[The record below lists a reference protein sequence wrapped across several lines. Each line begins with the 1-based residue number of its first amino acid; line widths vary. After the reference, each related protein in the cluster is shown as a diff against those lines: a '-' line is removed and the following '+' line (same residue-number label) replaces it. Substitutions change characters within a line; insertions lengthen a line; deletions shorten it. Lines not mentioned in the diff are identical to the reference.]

1 MRTLKTLNGN
11 QVIAEA
17 VRQID
22 PDVMA
27 AYPITP
33 STAIV
38 ETIAK
43 FKADGLI
50 TGEFVCPESEHS
62 AMSVC
67 IGAASAGGRVM
78 TATASQGLALM
89 WEMLFIAA
97 GLRLPIVAA
106 IANRAL
112 SAPINI
118 HGDHSDTMGARD
130 SGWIQ
135 IYSENC
141 QEAYD
146 NFIQAFRI
154 AEHLNV
160 RTPVLV
166 GLDGF
171 IISHCMEIVQVE
183 DDDKVKKF
191 VGEYKPV
198 YPLLD
203 TSRKITVGPIDFTD
217 YYFEHKRNQMEGIEN
232 SPPVIEAVSKEFG
245 QVFGRNYGFF
255 EKYRM
260 EDAEICIVVMS
271 SAAGTCKD
279 AVDELRK
286 EEGLRIGLLK
296 PRIFR
301 PFAHEKIA
309 NALKPM
315 KSVAVLDRCTS
326 PGAFGAPLFTE
337 IRSALYDYDQ
347 RPHVVNYVYG
357 LGGRDIKIE
366 HFKEVASS
374 LKRIADTGKVEQ
386 RYGYINLRES

>member
-1 MRTLKTLNGN
+1 MKTLKPLNGN
-11 QVIAEA
+11 QSIAEA
-17 VRQID
+17 ARQID
-22 PDVMA
+22 PDVIA

-33 STAIV
+33 STAVV
-38 ETIAK
+38 ETIAQ

-67 IGAASAGGRVM
+67 IGAAAAGGRVM
-78 TATASQGLALM
+78 TATSSQGLALM
-89 WEMLFIAA
+89 WEMLYIAA

-141 QEAYD
+141 QETYD

-154 AEHLNV
+154 AEHPEV

-166 GLDGF
+166 GFDGF
-171 IISHCMEIVQVE
+171 IISHSTEIVQVE
-183 DDDKVKKF
+183 DDEEVRRF
-191 VGEYKPV
+191 VGEYLPV

-203 TSRKITVGPIDFTD
+203 TSRRFTVGPIDFTD
-217 YYFEHKRNQMEGIEN
+217 YYFEHKRNQIEGIEN
-232 SPPVIEAVSKEFG
+232 SPRVIEQVGQEFG
-245 QVFGRNYGFF
+245 QKFGRYYGFV
-255 EKYRM
+255 EAYRLD
-260 EDAEICIVVMS
+260 DAELAIVVMS

-279 AVDELRK
+279 AIDELRD
-286 EEGLRIGLLK
+286 EGLKIGLLK
-296 PRIFR
+296 PRVFR
-301 PFAHEKIA
+301 PFPYEIIA
-309 NALKPM
+309 KALKD
-315 KSVAVLDRCTS
+315 KLAVAVLDRSSS
-326 PGAFGAPLFTE
+326 PGAFGAPLFNE
-337 IRSALYDYDQ
+337 IRSALYDYEK
-347 RPHVVNYVYG
+347 RPKIINYIYG

-366 HFKEVASS
+366 HFKEAAQNLV
-374 LKRIADTGKVEQ
+374 RIATTGKIDSYV
-386 RYGYINLRES
+386 GYLNLRE

>member
-1 MRTLKTLNGN
+1 MSTLKTLNGN
-11 QVIAEA
+11 QTIAEA
-17 VRQID
+17 TRQID
-22 PDVMA
+22 PDVIA

-89 WEMLFIAA
+89 WEMLYIAA
-97 GLRLPIVAA
+97 GLRLPIVAG
-106 IANRAL
+106 IANRSL

-154 AEHLNV
+154 AEHLDV

-171 IISHCMEIVQVE
+171 IISHSMEVIRVE
-183 DDDKVKKF
+183 DDDKIKKF
-191 VGEYKPV
+191 VGDYKPV
-198 YPLLD
+198 FPLLD
-203 TSRKITVGPIDFTD
+203 TNRKMTVGPIDFTD
-217 YYFEHKRNQMEGIEN
+217 YYFEHKRNQIEGIEN
-232 SPPVIEAVSKEFG
+232 APSVIEAVGKEFG
-245 QVFGRNYGFF
+245 KEFGREYGFF
-255 EKYRM
+255 EEYRM
-260 EDAEICIVVMS
+260 DDAEICIVVMS

-279 AVDELRK
+279 AIDELRS
-286 EEGLRIGLLK
+286 EGKRIGLLK

-301 PFAHEKIA
+301 PFPHHKIA
-309 NALKPM
+309 EALKNT
-315 KSVAVLDRCTS
+315 KAVAVLDRSSS

-337 IRSALYDYDQ
+337 IRSALYDRDK
-347 RPHVVNYVYG
+347 RPQVVNYVYG
-357 LGGRDIKIE
+357 LGGRDIMIE
-366 HFKEVASS
+366 HFKDVASK
-374 LKRIADTGKVEQ
+374 LEKIAETGKVEE
-386 RYGYINLRES
+386 RFAYINLRE

>member
-1 MRTLKTLNGN
+1 MKTLKTLNGN
-11 QVIAEA
+11 QAIAEA
-17 VRQID
+17 TRQID
-22 PDVMA
+22 PDVIA

-38 ETIAK
+38 ESIAQ

-50 TGEFVCPESEHS
+50 SGEFVCPESEHS

-89 WEMLFIAA
+89 WEMLYIAA
-97 GLRLPIVAA
+97 GLRLPIVAG
-106 IANRAL
+106 IANRSL

-135 IYSENC
+135 LYSEGC

-146 NFIQAFRI
+146 NLIQAFRI
-154 AEHLNV
+154 AEHLDV

-171 IISHCMEIVQVE
+171 IISHSMEVIQVE
-183 DDDKVKKF
+183 DDDEVKKF

-203 TSRKITVGPIDFTD
+203 TSRKLTVGPIDFTD
-217 YYFEHKRNQMEGIEN
+217 YYFEHKRGQIEGIEN
-232 SPPVIEAVSKEFG
+232 APRVIEAVGKEFG
-245 QVFGRNYGFF
+245 QKFGREYGFF
-255 EKYRM
+255 EEYKM
-260 EDAEICIVVMS
+260 NDAELCIVVMS

-279 AVDELRK
+279 AVDELRS
-286 EEGLRIGLLK
+286 EGKRIGLLK
-296 PRIFR
+296 PRVFR
-301 PFAHEKIA
+301 PFPHQKIA
-309 NALKPM
+309 EALKKM
-315 KSVAVLDRCTS
+315 KAVAVLDRSSS

-337 IRSALYDYDQ
+337 IRSALYDYSQ
-347 RPHVVNYVYG
+347 RPKIVNYVYG
-357 LGGRDIKIE
+357 LGGRDIMVE
-366 HFKEVASS
+366 HFKEVASK
-374 LKRIADTGKVEQ
+374 LERIAETGKIEEIC
-386 RYGYINLRES
+386 GYINLRE

>member
-1 MRTLKTLNGN
+1 MSTFKTLNGN
-11 QVIAEA
+11 QTIAEA
-17 VRQID
+17 ARQID
-22 PDVMA
+22 PDVVA

-38 ETIAK
+38 ETIAQ
-43 FKADGLI
+43 FRADGLMS
-50 TGEFVCPESEHS
+50 GEFVCPESEHS
-62 AMSVC
+62 AMSIC

-89 WEMLFIAA
+89 WEMLYIAA

-106 IANRAL
+106 IANRSL

-135 IYSENC
+135 IYSENS

-154 AEHLNV
+154 AEHLDV

-171 IISHCMEIVQVE
+171 IISHSMEVIQIE
-183 DDDKVKKF
+183 GDDEVKKF

-203 TSRKITVGPIDFTD
+203 TDHKMTVGPIDFTD
-217 YYFEHKRNQMEGIEN
+217 YYFEHKRSQIEGIEN
-232 SPPVIEAVSKEFG
+232 APPVIEAVGKEFG
-245 QVFGRNYGFF
+245 QKFGREYGFF
-255 EKYRM
+255 EEYRM
-260 EDAEICIVVMS
+260 DDAETCIVVMS

-279 AVDELRK
+279 AIDELRSK
-286 EEGLRIGLLK
+286 GKKIGLLK

-301 PFAHEKIA
+301 PFPYQKIA
-309 NALKPM
+309 EALKKT
-315 KSVAVLDRCTS
+315 KSVAVLDRSSC

-337 IRSALYDYDQ
+337 IRSALYDYEE
-347 RPHVVNYVYG
+347 RPQIVNYVYG
-357 LGGRDIKIE
+357 LGGRDIMVE
-366 HFKEVASS
+366 HFVEVA
-374 LKRIADTGKVEQ
+374 LKLERIAETGKVEEQ
-386 RYGYINLRES
+386 FGYINLRE

>member
-1 MRTLKTLNGN
+1 MKASKILNGN
-11 QVIAEA
+11 QTIAEA
-17 VRQID
+17 ARQID
-22 PDVMA
+22 PDVVA

-38 ETIAK
+38 ETIAQ
-43 FKADGLI
+43 FRADGLI
-50 TGEFVCPESEHS
+50 SGEFVCPESEHS

-67 IGAASAGGRVM
+67 IGAAAAGGRVM
-78 TATASQGLALM
+78 TATSSQGLALM
-89 WEMLFIAA
+89 WEMLYIAA

-154 AEHLNV
+154 AEHRDVL
-160 RTPVLV
+160 TPVLV

-171 IISHCMEIVQVE
+171 IISHSSEVVQVE
-183 DDDKVKKF
+183 DDAAVKKF
-191 VGEYKPV
+191 VGEYKAP

-203 TSRKITVGPIDFTD
+203 TTRKYTIGPIDFTD
-217 YYFEHKRNQMEGIEN
+217 YYFEHKRNQIEGIEN
-232 SPPVIEAVSKEFG
+232 SPRVIEEVGKEFAKT
-245 QVFGRNYGFF
+245 FGRTYGFF
-255 EKYRM
+255 EEYKLD
-260 EDAEICIVVMS
+260 DAEICIVVMS
-271 SAAGTCKD
+271 SAAGTGKD
-279 AVDELRK
+279 AVDELRAD
-286 EEGLRIGLLK
+286 GLKIGLLK

-301 PFAHEKIA
+301 PFPHQKIGE
-309 NALKPM
+309 ALKKM
-315 KSVAVLDRCTS
+315 KAIAVLDRTS
-326 PGAFGAPLFTE
+326 APGAFGAPLFTE

-347 RPHVVNYVYG
+347 RPKLVNYVYG
-357 LGGRDIKIE
+357 LGGRDIKVE
-366 HFKEVASS
+366 HFKDVAQK
-374 LKRIADTGKVEQ
+374 LAKIAATGTVDEML
-386 RYGYINLRES
+386 GYLNLRE

>member
-1 MRTLKTLNGN
+1 MKMLKTLNGN
-11 QVIAEA
+11 QTIAEA
-17 VRQID
+17 TRQVD
-22 PDVMA
+22 PDVIA

-38 ETIAK
+38 ETIAQ

-50 TGEFVCPESEHS
+50 SGEFVCPESEHS

-89 WEMLFIAA
+89 WEMLYIAA

-106 IANRAL
+106 IANRSL

-135 IYSENC
+135 IYSEGC

-154 AEHLNV
+154 AEHLDV

-171 IISHCMEIVQVE
+171 IISHSMEVIQVE
-183 DDDKVKKF
+183 DDEEVKRF
-191 VGEYKPV
+191 IGEYKPV
-198 YPLLD
+198 YPALD
-203 TSRKITVGPIDFTD
+203 ISRKMTVGPIDFTD
-217 YYFEHKRNQMEGIEN
+217 YYFEHKRSQIEGIEN
-232 SPPVIEAVSKEFG
+232 APRVIEAVGQEFG
-245 QVFGRNYGFF
+245 QRFGREYGFF
-255 EKYRM
+255 EEYRLD
-260 EDAEICIVVMS
+260 DAEICIVVMS

-279 AVDELRK
+279 AVDELRA
-286 EEGLRIGLLK
+286 EGKRIGLLK
-296 PRIFR
+296 PRVFR
-301 PFAHEKIA
+301 PFPHQKIA
-309 NALKPM
+309 EALKKM
-315 KSVAVLDRCTS
+315 KAVAVLDRSSS

-337 IRSALYDYDQ
+337 IRSALYDYSQ
-347 RPHVVNYVYG
+347 RPKIVSYVYG
-357 LGGRDIKIE
+357 LGGRDIMVE
-366 HFKEVASS
+366 HFKEVA
-374 LKRIADTGKVEQ
+374 LKLERVAETGKVEEMC
-386 RYGYINLRES
+386 GYINLRE

>member
-1 MRTLKTLNGN
+1 MKTLKPLNGN
-11 QVIAEA
+11 QTIAEA
-17 VRQID
+17 ARQVD
-22 PDVMA
+22 PDVIA

-38 ETIAK
+38 ESIAQ

-78 TATASQGLALM
+78 TATCSQGLALM
-89 WEMLFIAA
+89 WEMLYIAA
-97 GLRLPIVAA
+97 GLRLPIVAG

-130 SGWIQ
+130 SGWIHL
-135 IYSENC
+135 YSENC

-154 AEHLNV
+154 AEHMDV
-160 RTPVLV
+160 RTPVFV

-171 IISHCMEIVQVE
+171 IISHSVEVIQVE
-183 DDDKVKKF
+183 DDAEVKKF
-191 VGEYKPV
+191 IGEYKPV

-203 TSRKITVGPIDFTD
+203 LSRKITVGPLDFTD
-217 YYFEHKRNQMEGIEN
+217 YYFEHKRSQIEGIEKA
-232 SPPVIEAVSKEFG
+232 PAVIEQVGKEFG
-245 QVFGRNYGFF
+245 QKFGRPYGFF
-255 EKYRM
+255 EEYRM
-260 EDAEICIVVMS
+260 NDAEMAIVVMS
-271 SAAGTCKD
+271 SAAGTGKD
-279 AVDELRK
+279 AIDEMRQ
-286 EEGLRIGLLK
+286 EGLKIGLLK
-296 PRIFR
+296 PRVYR
-301 PFAHEKIA
+301 PFPNQRMAE
-309 NALKPM
+309 ALKRM
-315 KSVAVLDRCTS
+315 KAVAVLDRASS

-337 IRSALYDYDQ
+337 IRNALYDYTE
-347 RPHVVNYVYG
+347 RPKVVNYVYG

-366 HFKEVASS
+366 HFKEVGAK
-374 LKRIADTGKVEQ
+374 LEKIRKTGKVEEMC
-386 RYGYINLRES
+386 GYLNLRES

>member
-1 MRTLKTLNGN
+1 MKTLKPLNGN
-11 QVIAEA
+11 QSIAEA
-17 VRQID
+17 ARQID
-22 PDVMA
+22 PDVIA

-33 STAIV
+33 STAVV
-38 ETIAK
+38 ETIAQ

-67 IGAASAGGRVM
+67 IGAAAAGGRVM
-78 TATASQGLALM
+78 TATSSQGLALM
-89 WEMLFIAA
+89 WEMLYIAA

-154 AEHLNV
+154 AEHPEV

-166 GLDGF
+166 GFDGF
-171 IISHCMEIVQVE
+171 IISHSTEIVQVE
-183 DDDKVKKF
+183 DDEEVRRF
-191 VGEYKPV
+191 VGEYLPV

-203 TSRKITVGPIDFTD
+203 TSRRFTVGPIDFTD
-217 YYFEHKRNQMEGIEN
+217 YYFEHKRNQIEGIEN
-232 SPPVIEAVSKEFG
+232 SPRVIEQVGQEFG
-245 QVFGRNYGFF
+245 QKFGRYYGFV
-255 EKYRM
+255 EAYRLD
-260 EDAEICIVVMS
+260 DAELAIVVMS

-279 AVDELRK
+279 AIDELRD
-286 EEGLRIGLLK
+286 EGLKIGLLK
-296 PRIFR
+296 PRVFR
-301 PFAHEKIA
+301 PFPYEIIA
-309 NALKPM
+309 KALKD
-315 KSVAVLDRCTS
+315 KLAVAVLDRSSS
-326 PGAFGAPLFTE
+326 PGAFGAPLFNE
-337 IRSALYDYDQ
+337 IRSALYDYEK
-347 RPHVVNYVYG
+347 RPKIINYIYG

-366 HFKEVASS
+366 HFKEAAQNLV
-374 LKRIADTGKVEQ
+374 RIATTGKIDSYV
-386 RYGYINLRES
+386 GYLNLRE

>member
-1 MRTLKTLNGN
+1 MKATKILNGN
-11 QVIAEA
+11 QTIAEA

-22 PDVMA
+22 PDVIA

-38 ETIAK
+38 ETIAS
-43 FKADGLI
+43 FRADGLI

-78 TATASQGLALM
+78 TATCSQGLALM
-89 WEMLFIAA
+89 WEMLYIAA

-118 HGDHSDTMGARD
+118 HGDHSDAMGARD

-154 AEHLNV
+154 GEHSDVL
-160 RTPVLV
+160 TPVLV

-171 IISHCMEIVQVE
+171 IISHSSEVVQVE
-183 DDDKVKKF
+183 DDAAVKKF
-191 VGEYKPV
+191 LGEFKPPF
-198 YPLLD
+198 PLLD
-203 TSRKITVGPIDFTD
+203 TSQKFTVGSIDFTD
-217 YYFEHKRNQMEGIEN
+217 YYFEHKRSQIEGIEN
-232 SPPVIEAVSKEFG
+232 SPRVIEEVGQEFG
-245 QVFGRNYGFF
+245 RTFGRGYSFF
-255 EKYRM
+255 EEYRM
-260 EDAEICIVVMS
+260 DDAEIAIVVMS
-271 SAAGTCKD
+271 SAAGTGKD
-279 AVDELRK
+279 AVDELRA
-286 EEGLRIGLLK
+286 EGKKIGLLK
-296 PRIFR
+296 PRVFR
-301 PFAHEKIA
+301 PFPHVRIA
-309 NALKPM
+309 EALK
-315 KSVAVLDRCTS
+315 KVKAVAVLDRSSS

-337 IRSALYDYDQ
+337 IRSALYDYEK
-347 RPHVVNYVYG
+347 RPKLVNYVYG
-357 LGGRDIKIE
+357 LGGRDIKAE
-366 HFKEVASS
+366 HFREVAAK
-374 LKRIADTGKVEQ
+374 LERIAATGKVDEML
-386 RYGYINLRES
+386 GYLNLRE

>member
-1 MRTLKTLNGN
+1 VKSTKILNGN
-11 QVIAEA
+11 QTIAEA
-17 VRQID
+17 ARQID
-22 PDVMA
+22 PDVIA

-38 ETIAK
+38 ETIAS

-67 IGAASAGGRVM
+67 IGAAAAGGRVM
-78 TATASQGLALM
+78 TATCSQGLALM
-89 WEMLFIAA
+89 WEMLYIAA

-154 AEHLNV
+154 GEHADVL
-160 RTPVLV
+160 TPVFV

-171 IISHCMEIVQVE
+171 IISHSSEVVQVE
-183 DDDKVKKF
+183 DDAAVKNF
-191 VGEYKPV
+191 IGEFTPP

-203 TSRKITVGPIDFTD
+203 TSRKFTVGPIDFTD
-217 YYFEHKRNQMEGIEN
+217 YYFEHKRSQIEGIEN
-232 SPPVIEAVSKEFG
+232 SPRVIEEVAKEFART
-245 QVFGRNYGFF
+245 FGRTYGFF
-255 EKYRM
+255 EEYRM
-260 EDAEICIVVMS
+260 DDAELCIVVMS
-271 SAAGTCKD
+271 SAAGTGKD
-279 AVDELRK
+279 AIDELRA
-286 EEGLRIGLLK
+286 EGKKIGLLK
-296 PRIFR
+296 PRVFR
-301 PFAHEKIA
+301 PFPHHEMA
-309 NALKPM
+309 EALK
-315 KSVAVLDRCTS
+315 KTTAVAVLDRS
-326 PGAFGAPLFTE
+326 SAPGAFGAPLFTE
-337 IRSALYDYDQ
+337 VRSALYDYEK
-347 RPHVVNYVYG
+347 RPKMVNYVYG
-357 LGGRDIKIE
+357 LGGRDIKLE
-366 HFKEVASS
+366 HFREVAEK
-374 LKRIADTGKVEQ
+374 LGRIADTGKVDGML
-386 RYGYINLRES
+386 GYLNLRE

>member
-1 MRTLKTLNGN
+1 MSTLKTLNGN
-11 QVIAEA
+11 QTIAEA
-17 VRQID
+17 ARQID
-22 PDVMA
+22 PDVIA

-43 FKADGLI
+43 FQADGLI

-89 WEMLFIAA
+89 WEMLYIAA
-97 GLRLPIVAA
+97 GLRLPIVAG
-106 IANRAL
+106 IANRSL

-154 AEHLNV
+154 AEHLDV
-160 RTPVLV
+160 RTPALV

-171 IISHCMEIVQVE
+171 IISHSMEVIKVE
-183 DDDKVKKF
+183 DDDKIKKF
-191 VGEYKPV
+191 VGDYKPV
-198 YPLLD
+198 FPLLD
-203 TSRKITVGPIDFTD
+203 TSKKMTVGPIDFTD
-217 YYFEHKRNQMEGIEN
+217 YYFEHKRNQIEGIEN
-232 SPPVIEAVSKEFG
+232 APPVIEAVGKEFG
-245 QVFGRNYGFF
+245 KEFGREYGFF
-255 EKYRM
+255 EEYRM
-260 EDAEICIVVMS
+260 DDAEICIVVMS

-279 AVDELRK
+279 AIDELRS
-286 EEGLRIGLLK
+286 EGKRIGLLK

-301 PFAHEKIA
+301 PFPHQKMAE
-309 NALKPM
+309 ALKNT
-315 KSVAVLDRCTS
+315 KAVAVLDRSSS

-337 IRSALYDYDQ
+337 IRSSLYDHDK
-347 RPHVVNYVYG
+347 RPQVVNYVYG
-357 LGGRDIKIE
+357 LGGRDIMVE
-366 HFKEVASS
+366 HFKDVASK
-374 LKRIADTGKVEQ
+374 LEKIAETGKVEE
-386 RYGYINLRES
+386 RFAYINLRE

>member
-1 MRTLKTLNGN
+1 MSTLKTLNGN
-11 QVIAEA
+11 QTIAEA

-38 ETIAK
+38 ETIAQ

-89 WEMLFIAA
+89 WEMLYIAA

-135 IYSENC
+135 IYSENS

-146 NFIQAFRI
+146 NFIQAFKI
-154 AEHLNV
+154 GEHLEV

-171 IISHCMEIVQVE
+171 IISHSMEVVKVE
-183 DDDKVKKF
+183 DDDAVKKF

-203 TSRKITVGPIDFTD
+203 TSKRFTVGPIDFTD

-232 SPPVIEAVSKEFG
+232 SPRVIEEVGKEFG
-245 QVFGRNYGFF
+245 RVFGREYGFF
-255 EKYRM
+255 EEYRM
-260 EDAEICIVVMS
+260 EDADICIVVMS

-279 AVDELRK
+279 AVDELRN
-286 EEGLRIGLLK
+286 EGIKIGLLK

-301 PFAHEKIA
+301 PFPYERIA
-309 NALKPM
+309 EALKG
-315 KSVAVLDRCTS
+315 KKAVAVLDRCAC

-337 IRSALYDYDQ
+337 VRSALYDYEA
-347 RPHVVNYVYG
+347 RPKIVNNVYG
-357 LGGRDIKIE
+357 RGGRDLQVE
-366 HFKEVASS
+366 HIKEVAGK
-374 LKRIADTGKVEQ
+374 LVKIADTGKVEEI
-386 RYGYINLRES
+386 YGYINLRE

>member
-1 MRTLKTLNGN
+1 MSVLKTLNGN
-11 QVIAEA
+11 QTIAEA
-17 VRQID
+17 VRQVD
-22 PDVMA
+22 PDVLA

-33 STAIV
+33 STAVV
-38 ETIAK
+38 ETIAQ

-50 TGEFVCPESEHS
+50 SGEFVCPESEHS

-67 IGAASAGGRVM
+67 IGASSAGGRVM

-89 WEMLFIAA
+89 WEMLYIAA

-106 IANRAL
+106 IVNRSL

-130 SGWIQ
+130 TGWIQ

-154 AEHLNV
+154 AEHLDV
-160 RTPVLV
+160 RTPVFV

-171 IISHCMEIVQVE
+171 IISHSLEVVHVE
-183 DDDKVKKF
+183 DDKKVKEF
-191 VGEYKPV
+191 VGKYQQV

-203 TSRKITVGPIDFTD
+203 TSRKMTVGPIDFTD
-217 YYFEHKRNQMEGIEN
+217 YYFEHKRSQMEGIEN
-232 SPPVIEAVSKEFG
+232 APPIIEKVGKEYG
-245 QVFGRNYGFF
+245 ESFGRTYGFF
-255 EKYRM
+255 EEYRM
-260 EDAEICIVVMS
+260 EDAEVCIVVMS

-279 AVDELRK
+279 AIDELRD
-286 EEGLRIGLLK
+286 EGKKVGLLK

-301 PFAHEKIA
+301 PFPHEKIA
-309 NALKPM
+309 DVLKNM
-315 KSVAVLDRCTS
+315 KAVAVLDRSSS

-337 IRSALYDYDQ
+337 IRNSLYDYET
-347 RPHVVNYVYG
+347 RPKVVNYVYG
-357 LGGRDIKIE
+357 LGGRDIMVE
-366 HFKEVASS
+366 HFKEVAEK
-374 LKRIADTGKVEQ
+374 LEKIAETGKVEEI
-386 RYGYINLRES
+386 YGYLNLRE

>member
-1 MRTLKTLNGN
+1 MSTLKTLNGN
-11 QVIAEA
+11 QTIAEA

-38 ETIAK
+38 ETIAQ

-89 WEMLFIAA
+89 WEMLYIAA

-135 IYSENC
+135 IYSENS

-146 NFIQAFRI
+146 NFIQAFKI
-154 AEHLNV
+154 GEHLEV

-171 IISHCMEIVQVE
+171 IISHSMEVVKVE
-183 DDDKVKKF
+183 DDDAVKKF

-203 TSRKITVGPIDFTD
+203 TSKRFTVGPIDFTD

-232 SPPVIEAVSKEFG
+232 SPRVIEEVGKEFG
-245 QVFGRNYGFF
+245 RVFGREYGFF
-255 EKYRM
+255 EEYRM

-279 AVDELRK
+279 AVDELRN
-286 EEGLRIGLLK
+286 EGIKIGLLK

-301 PFAHEKIA
+301 PFPYERIA
-309 NALKPM
+309 EALKG
-315 KSVAVLDRCTS
+315 KKAVAVLDRCAC

-337 IRSALYDYDQ
+337 VRSALYDYEA
-347 RPHVVNYVYG
+347 RPKIVNYVYG
-357 LGGRDIKIE
+357 LGGRDIQVE
-366 HFKEVASS
+366 HFKEVAGK
-374 LKRIADTGKVEQ
+374 LVKIADSGKVEEI
-386 RYGYINLRES
+386 YGYINLRE

>member
-1 MRTLKTLNGN
+1 MSTLKTLNGN
-11 QVIAEA
+11 QTVAEA
-17 VRQID
+17 VRQVD

-33 STAIV
+33 STAVV
-38 ETIAK
+38 ETIAQ
-43 FKADGLI
+43 FKADGLLS
-50 TGEFVCPESEHS
+50 GEFVCPESEHS

-67 IGAASAGGRVM
+67 IGASSAGGRVM

-89 WEMLFIAA
+89 WEMLYIAA

-106 IANRAL
+106 IVNRSL

-130 SGWIQ
+130 TGWIQ

-154 AEHLNV
+154 AEHLDV

-171 IISHCMEIVQVE
+171 IISHSMEVIRVE
-183 DDDKVKKF
+183 EDKEVAKF
-191 VGEYKPV
+191 VGEYQPV

-203 TSRKITVGPIDFTD
+203 TDRKMTVGPIDFTD
-217 YYFEHKRNQMEGIEN
+217 YYFEHKRNQLEGIEN
-232 SPPVIEAVSKEFG
+232 SPPVIEQVGKEFG
-245 QVFGRNYGFF
+245 KKFGREYGFF
-255 EKYRM
+255 EEYRM
-260 EDAEICIVVMS
+260 EDAELAIVVMS

-279 AVDELRK
+279 AVDELR
-286 EEGLRIGLLK
+286 EEGKSVGLLK
-296 PRIFR
+296 PRVFR
-301 PFAHEKIA
+301 PFPHRRIA
-309 NALKPM
+309 EVLKKM
-315 KSVAVLDRCTS
+315 KAVAVLDRSSS

-337 IRSALYDYDQ
+337 IRSALYDYEQ
-347 RPHVVNYVYG
+347 RPKIVNYVYG

-366 HFKEVASS
+366 HFKQVTEK
-374 LKRIADTGKVEQ
+374 LETIAHTGKVEEI
-386 RYGYINLRES
+386 YGYLNLRE

>member
-1 MRTLKTLNGN
+1 MSTLKTLNGN
-11 QVIAEA
+11 QTIAEA

-22 PDVMA
+22 PDVLA

-38 ETIAK
+38 ETIAQ

-89 WEMLFIAA
+89 WEMLYIAA

-146 NFIQAFRI
+146 NFIQAFKI
-154 AEHLNV
+154 GEHLDV

-171 IISHCMEIVQVE
+171 IISHSMEVVNVE
-183 DDDKVKKF
+183 DDDAVKKF
-191 VGEYKPV
+191 VGEYKSV

-203 TSRKITVGPIDFTD
+203 TSKKFTVGPIDFTD

-232 SPPVIEAVSKEFG
+232 APGVIEDVGKEFG
-245 QVFGRNYGFF
+245 RTFGREYGFF
-255 EKYRM
+255 EEYRM

-279 AVDELRK
+279 AVDELRN
-286 EEGLRIGLLK
+286 EGIQIGLLK

-301 PFAHEKIA
+301 PFPYERIA
-309 NALKPM
+309 QALKG
-315 KSVAVLDRCTS
+315 KKAVAVLDRCAC

-337 IRSALYDYDQ
+337 VRSALYDYEI
-347 RPHVVNYVYG
+347 RPKIVNYVYG
-357 LGGRDIKIE
+357 LGGRDIQIE
-366 HFKEVASS
+366 HFKDVAGK
-374 LKRIADTGKVEQ
+374 LVKIADTGKVEEI
-386 RYGYINLRES
+386 YGYINLRE

>member
-1 MRTLKTLNGN
+1 MKSTKILNGN
-11 QVIAEA
+11 QTIAEA

-22 PDVMA
+22 PDVIA

-38 ETIAK
+38 ETIAS
-43 FKADGLI
+43 FRADGLI

-78 TATASQGLALM
+78 TATCSQGLALM
-89 WEMLFIAA
+89 WEMLYIAA

-154 AEHLNV
+154 GEHSDVL
-160 RTPVLV
+160 TPVFV

-171 IISHCMEIVQVE
+171 IISHSSEAVQVE
-183 DDDKVKKF
+183 DDAAVKKF
-191 VGEYKPV
+191 LGEFKPP

-203 TSRKITVGPIDFTD
+203 TSRKFSVGPIDFTD
-217 YYFEHKRNQMEGIEN
+217 YYFEHKRSQIEGIEN
-232 SPPVIEAVSKEFG
+232 SPRVIEEVGKEFG
-245 QVFGRNYGFF
+245 RTFGRTYGFF
-255 EKYRM
+255 EEYRM
-260 EDAEICIVVMS
+260 DDAEIAIVVMS
-271 SAAGTCKD
+271 SAAGTGKD
-279 AVDELRK
+279 AVDELRA
-286 EEGLRIGLLK
+286 EGKRIGLLK
-296 PRIFR
+296 PRVFR
-301 PFAHEKIA
+301 PFPHVRIA
-309 NALKPM
+309 EALKKM
-315 KSVAVLDRCTS
+315 KAVAVLDRSSS

-337 IRSALYDYDQ
+337 IRSALYDYEK
-347 RPHVVNYVYG
+347 RPKLVNYVYG
-357 LGGRDIKIE
+357 LGGRDIKAE
-366 HFKEVASS
+366 HFKEVAAK
-374 LKRIADTGKVEQ
+374 LERIADSGRVEEML
-386 RYGYINLRES
+386 GYLNLRE

>member
-1 MRTLKTLNGN
+1 MSKLMTLNGN
-11 QVIAEA
+11 QTIGEA

-50 TGEFVCPESEHS
+50 TGEYVCPESEHS

-67 IGAASAGGRVM
+67 IGAAAAGGRVM

-89 WEMLFIAA
+89 WEMLYIAA

-106 IANRAL
+106 IVNRSL
-112 SAPINI
+112 SSPINI

-135 IYSENC
+135 IYSENS

-154 AEHLNV
+154 AEHLDV

-171 IISHCMEIVQVE
+171 IISHSLEVIQVE
-183 DDDKVKKF
+183 DDAEVKKF
-191 VGEYKPV
+191 VGEYESL

-203 TSRKITVGPIDFTD
+203 EKTKMTVGPIDFTD
-217 YYFEHKRNQMEGIEN
+217 YYFEHKRNQIEGIEN
-232 SPPVIEAVSKEFG
+232 APPVIEEVGKEFG
-245 QVFGRNYGFF
+245 KKFGREYGFF
-255 EKYRM
+255 EEYM
-260 EDAEICIVVMS
+260 MDDAELCIVVMS

-279 AVDELRK
+279 AIDELRSDGK
-286 EEGLRIGLLK
+286 RIGLLK

-301 PFAHEKIA
+301 PFPHRRISE
-309 NALKPM
+309 ALKKM
-315 KSVAVLDRCTS
+315 KAVAVLDRSSS

-337 IRSALYDYDQ
+337 IRSSVYDCEE
-347 RPHVVNYVYG
+347 RPKIVNYVYG
-357 LGGRDIKIE
+357 LGGRDIKVE
-366 HFKEVASS
+366 HFKEVASE
-374 LKRIADTGKVEQ
+374 LEKIAETGKVEKI
-386 RYGYINLRES
+386 YSYINLRE

>member
-1 MRTLKTLNGN
+1 VSTKKILNGN
-11 QVIAEA
+11 QTIAEA
-17 VRQID
+17 ARQVD
-22 PDVMA
+22 PDVIA

-50 TGEFVCPESEHS
+50 SGEFVCPESEHS

-89 WEMLFIAA
+89 WEMLYIAA
-97 GLRLPIVAA
+97 GLRLPIVAG
-106 IANRAL
+106 IVNRAL

-135 IYSENC
+135 IYSENG

-146 NFIQAFRI
+146 NFIQAFKI
-154 AEHLNV
+154 AEHMDV

-171 IISHCMEIVQVE
+171 IISHSMEIIQVE
-183 DDDKVKKF
+183 DDEKVKAF
-191 VGEYKPV
+191 VGEYKPL

-203 TSRKITVGPIDFTD
+203 ISRKLTVGPIDFTD

-232 SPPVIEAVSKEFG
+232 APAVIEEVGRAFG
-245 QVFGRNYGFF
+245 ETFGRPYGFF
-255 EKYRM
+255 EEYRM
-260 EDAEICIVVMS
+260 EDAETCIVVMS
-271 SAAGTCKD
+271 SAAGTGKD
-279 AVDELRK
+279 AVDEMRK
-286 EEGLRIGLLK
+286 EGKKIGLLK
-296 PRIFR
+296 PRVFR
-301 PFAHEKIA
+301 PFPHREIA
-309 NALKPM
+309 EALKHV
-315 KSVAVLDRCTS
+315 KAAAVLDRSSS

-337 IRSALYDYDQ
+337 VRNALYDYDE
-347 RPHVVNYVYG
+347 RPKVVNYVYG
-357 LGGRDIKIE
+357 LGGRDIMVE
-366 HFKEVASS
+366 HFKSVGDK
-374 LKRIADTGKVEQ
+374 LQKIADTGKVEEI
-386 RYGYINLRES
+386 YGYLNLRE

>member
-1 MRTLKTLNGN
+1 MSKSMTLNGN
-11 QVIAEA
+11 QTIGEA

-50 TGEFVCPESEHS
+50 TGEYVCPESEHS

-89 WEMLFIAA
+89 WEMLYIAA

-106 IANRAL
+106 IANRSL

-135 IYSENC
+135 IYSESC

-154 AEHLNV
+154 AEHLDV

-171 IISHCMEIVQVE
+171 IISHSLEVIQVE
-183 DDDKVKKF
+183 DDEEVKKF
-191 VGEYKPV
+191 VGEYKSL

-203 TSRKITVGPIDFTD
+203 EKAKMTVGPIDFTD
-217 YYFEHKRNQMEGIEN
+217 YYFEHKRNQIEGIEN
-232 SPPVIEAVSKEFG
+232 APPVIEEVGKEFG
-245 QVFGRNYGFF
+245 KKFGREYGFF
-255 EKYRM
+255 EEYRM
-260 EDAEICIVVMS
+260 DDAELCMVVMS

-279 AVDELRK
+279 AIDELRS
-286 EEGLRIGLLK
+286 EGKRVGLLK

-301 PFAHEKIA
+301 PFPHQRISEV
-309 NALKPM
+309 LKKM
-315 KSVAVLDRCTS
+315 KAVAVLDRSSS

-337 IRSALYDYDQ
+337 IRSAVYDYEE
-347 RPHVVNYVYG
+347 RPKIVNYVYG
-357 LGGRDIKIE
+357 LGGRDIKVE
-366 HFKEVASS
+366 HFKEIASE
-374 LKRIADTGKVEQ
+374 LEKIAETGKVEKM
-386 RYGYINLRES
+386 YSYINLRE

>member
-1 MRTLKTLNGN
+1 MSKLMALNGN
-11 QVIAEA
+11 HTISEA

-38 ETIAK
+38 EKIAQ

-50 TGEFVCPESEHS
+50 KGEFVCPESEHS
-62 AMSVC
+62 AMSIC
-67 IGAASAGGRVM
+67 IGAAAAGGRVM

-89 WEMLFIAA
+89 WEMLYIAA

-106 IANRAL
+106 IANRSL

-135 IYSENC
+135 VYSENC

-154 AEHLNV
+154 AEHLEV

-171 IISHCMEIVQVE
+171 IISHSMEVIQVE
-183 DDDKVKKF
+183 DDDEVKKF
-191 VGEYKPV
+191 IGEYIPV

-203 TSRKITVGPIDFTD
+203 TSKKITVGSIDFTD
-217 YYFEHKRNQMEGIEN
+217 YYFEHKRGQIEGIEN
-232 SPPVIEAVSKEFG
+232 SPPVIEEVGKEFG
-245 QVFGRNYGFF
+245 KKFGRMYGFF
-255 EKYRM
+255 EEYRM
-260 EDAEICIVVMS
+260 EDAELCIVVMS

-279 AVDELRK
+279 AIDELRAQGK
-286 EEGLRIGLLK
+286 KIGLLK
-296 PRIFR
+296 PRVFR
-301 PFAHEKIA
+301 PFPHQKIA
-309 NALKPM
+309 ERLKNLEA
-315 KSVAVLDRCTS
+315 VAVLDRSSS

-337 IRSALYDYDQ
+337 IRSALYDYEK
-347 RPHVVNYVYG
+347 RPKIVNYVYG
-357 LGGRDIKIE
+357 LGGRDIMVQ
-366 HFKEVASS
+366 HFKDVASN
-374 LKRIADTGKVEQ
+374 LEKIAETGKVEEIC
-386 RYGYINLRES
+386 GYINLRE

>member
-1 MRTLKTLNGN
+1 MSKFVTLNGN
-11 QVIAEA
+11 QTIGEA
-17 VRQID
+17 ARQID
-22 PDVMA
+22 PDVIA

-50 TGEFVCPESEHS
+50 SGEFVCPESEHS
-62 AMSVC
+62 AMSLC

-89 WEMLFIAA
+89 WEMLYIAA

-106 IANRAL
+106 IANRSL

-154 AEHLNV
+154 AEHLDV

-171 IISHCMEIVQVE
+171 IISHSMEVIQVE
-183 DDDKVKKF
+183 DDAEVKKF
-191 VGEYKPV
+191 IGEYKSL

-203 TSRKITVGPIDFTD
+203 SKVKMTVGPIDFTD
-217 YYFEHKRNQMEGIEN
+217 YYFEHKRNQLEGIEN
-232 SPPVIEAVSKEFG
+232 APQVIEEVGKEFG
-245 QVFGRNYGFF
+245 KKFGREYGFF
-255 EKYRM
+255 EGYRLD
-260 EDAEICIVVMS
+260 DAELCIVAMS

-279 AVDELRK
+279 AIDELRS
-286 EEGLRIGLLK
+286 EGKRVGLLK

-301 PFAHEKIA
+301 PFPHQRISE
-309 NALKPM
+309 ALIKM
-315 KSVAVLDRCTS
+315 KAVAVLDRSSS

-337 IRSALYDYDQ
+337 IRSALYDYEE
-347 RPHVVNYVYG
+347 RPKITNYVYG

-366 HFKEVASS
+366 HFKEVTDD
-374 LKRIADTGKVEQ
+374 LEKIAETGKVEKV
-386 RYGYINLRES
+386 YSYINLRE